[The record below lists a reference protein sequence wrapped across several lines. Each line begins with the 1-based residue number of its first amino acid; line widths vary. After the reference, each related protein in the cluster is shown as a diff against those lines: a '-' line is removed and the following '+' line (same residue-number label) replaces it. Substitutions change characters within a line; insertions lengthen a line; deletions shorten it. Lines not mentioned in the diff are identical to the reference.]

1 MWGTMWK
8 VTYTSHCVR
17 ILWRNHLS
25 PNIWCHNV
33 RGVGTPMWGGGVMWR
48 VKYHVHKSVNLH
60 SMETIFPLT
69 SGSTNVEVL
78 ENPCGA

>member
-8 VTYTSHCVR
+8 VTYTSHYER
-17 ILWRNHLS
+17 FLWRNHLS
-25 PNIWCHNV
+25 PNVWCHNV
-33 RGVGTPMWGGGVMWR
+33 GSVGTPMWGAYVESE
-48 VKYHVHKSVNLH
+48 VPCTQLNLY
-60 SMETIFPLT
+60 STETIFPPS